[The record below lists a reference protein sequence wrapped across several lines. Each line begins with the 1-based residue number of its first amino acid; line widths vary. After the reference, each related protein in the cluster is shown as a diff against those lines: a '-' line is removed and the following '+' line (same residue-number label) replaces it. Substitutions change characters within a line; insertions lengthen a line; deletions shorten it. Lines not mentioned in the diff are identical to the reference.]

1 MAQIKSLN
9 LINFKSYSSF
19 NKVINSKNIVL
30 TGPNGSGKTNILE
43 ALSFFSNSKGLRS
56 EKLNN
61 QIKKRFIFLL
71 IIFVCFSTSIFLIS
85 YSLKDQIAYFV
96 EPTDLKSMDGIE
108 NKYLRVGGLVKKN
121 SLKFIDGSWIFEV
134 IDQNQNSVNVV
145 FSKTLPNLVEE
156 DKGIIVE
163 GKFVDN
169 IFVAEIVLAK
179 HDENY
184 MPQSA
189 IDKLKEEGKWRG
201 N

>member
-1 MAQIKSLN
+1 MRI
-9 LINFKSYSSF
+9 I
-19 NKVINSKNIVL
+19 
-30 TGPNGSGKTNILE
+30 
-43 ALSFFSNSKGLRS
+43 
-56 EKLNN
+56 KLNN

-71 IIFVCFSTSIFLIS
+71 IIFACFSTSIFLIS

-108 NKYLRVGGLVKKN
+108 NKYIRVGGLVKTN
-121 SLKFIDGSWIFEV
+121 SLKFLDGNWVFEV
-134 IDQNQNSVNVV
+134 VDQNQNSVNVI

-156 DKGIIVE
+156 NKGIIVE
-163 GKFVDN
+163 GKFIDN

>member
-1 MAQIKSLN
+1 MRI
-9 LINFKSYSSF
+9 I
-19 NKVINSKNIVL
+19 
-30 TGPNGSGKTNILE
+30 
-43 ALSFFSNSKGLRS
+43 
-56 EKLNN
+56 KLNN

-71 IIFVCFSTSIFLIS
+71 IIFTCFSASIFLIS

-96 EPTDLKSMDGIE
+96 EPTDIKSMDGIE
-108 NKYLRVGGLVKKN
+108 NKYLRVGGLVKTN
-121 SLKFIDGSWIFEV
+121 SLKFLDGNWIFEV
-134 IDQNQNSVNVV
+134 VDQNQNSVNVV

-156 DKGIIVE
+156 NKGIIVE
-163 GKFVDN
+163 GKFIDN

>member
-1 MAQIKSLN
+1 MRI
-9 LINFKSYSSF
+9 I
-19 NKVINSKNIVL
+19 
-30 TGPNGSGKTNILE
+30 
-43 ALSFFSNSKGLRS
+43 
-56 EKLNN
+56 KLNN

-108 NKYLRVGGLVKKN
+108 SKYLRVGGLVKKN

-156 DKGIIVE
+156 NKGIIVE
-163 GKFVDN
+163 GKFVNN
-169 IFVAEIVLAK
+169 IFFAEIVLAK

>member
-1 MAQIKSLN
+1 MRI
-9 LINFKSYSSF
+9 I
-19 NKVINSKNIVL
+19 
-30 TGPNGSGKTNILE
+30 
-43 ALSFFSNSKGLRS
+43 
-56 EKLNN
+56 KLNN
-61 QIKKRFIFLL
+61 QIKKRFVFLL

-134 IDQNQNSVNVV
+134 IDQNQNSVYVV

-169 IFVAEIVLAK
+169 IFFAEIVLAK

>member
-1 MAQIKSLN
+1 MRI
-9 LINFKSYSSF
+9 I
-19 NKVINSKNIVL
+19 
-30 TGPNGSGKTNILE
+30 
-43 ALSFFSNSKGLRS
+43 
-56 EKLNN
+56 KLNN

-121 SLKFIDGSWIFEV
+121 SLKFINGSWIFEV
-134 IDQNQNSVNVV
+134 VDQNQNSVNVV

-184 MPQSA
+184 MPKSA

>member
-1 MAQIKSLN
+1 MRI
-9 LINFKSYSSF
+9 I
-19 NKVINSKNIVL
+19 
-30 TGPNGSGKTNILE
+30 
-43 ALSFFSNSKGLRS
+43 
-56 EKLNN
+56 KLNN
-61 QIKKRFIFLL
+61 QIKKRFIFLI

-156 DKGIIVE
+156 NKGIIVE
-163 GKFVDN
+163 GKFIDN
-169 IFVAEIVLAK
+169 IFFAEIVLAK

>member
-1 MAQIKSLN
+1 MRI
-9 LINFKSYSSF
+9 I
-19 NKVINSKNIVL
+19 
-30 TGPNGSGKTNILE
+30 
-43 ALSFFSNSKGLRS
+43 
-56 EKLNN
+56 KLNN
-61 QIKKRFIFLL
+61 QIKKRFVFLL

-169 IFVAEIVLAK
+169 IFFAEIVLAK

>member
-1 MAQIKSLN
+1 MRI
-9 LINFKSYSSF
+9 I
-19 NKVINSKNIVL
+19 
-30 TGPNGSGKTNILE
+30 
-43 ALSFFSNSKGLRS
+43 
-56 EKLNN
+56 KLNN

-96 EPTDLKSMDGIE
+96 EPTDLKSMNGIE
-108 NKYLRVGGLVKKN
+108 NKYLRVGGLVKTN

-134 IDQNQNSVNVV
+134 VDQNQNSVNVV

-156 DKGIIVE
+156 NKGIIVE
-163 GKFVDN
+163 GKFIDN

>member
-1 MAQIKSLN
+1 MRI
-9 LINFKSYSSF
+9 I
-19 NKVINSKNIVL
+19 
-30 TGPNGSGKTNILE
+30 
-43 ALSFFSNSKGLRS
+43 
-56 EKLNN
+56 KLNN
-61 QIKKRFIFLL
+61 QIKKRFIFLI
-71 IIFVCFSTSIFLIS
+71 IIFACFSTSIFLIG

-108 NKYLRVGGLVKKN
+108 NKYFRVGGLVKIN
-121 SLKFIDGSWIFEV
+121 SLKFLDGNWVFEV
-134 IDQNQNSVNVV
+134 VDQNQNSVNVV
-145 FSKTLPNLVEE
+145 FSETLPNLVEE

>member
-1 MAQIKSLN
+1 MRI
-9 LINFKSYSSF
+9 I
-19 NKVINSKNIVL
+19 
-30 TGPNGSGKTNILE
+30 
-43 ALSFFSNSKGLRS
+43 
-56 EKLNN
+56 KLNN

-71 IIFVCFSTSIFLIS
+71 IIFACFSLSIFLIS

-121 SLKFIDGSWIFEV
+121 SLEFIDGNWIFEV
-134 IDQNQNSVNVV
+134 VDQNQNSVNVV
-145 FSKTLPNLVEE
+145 FSKTLPNLIEE
-156 DKGIIVE
+156 NKGIIVE
-163 GKFVDN
+163 GKFIDN
-169 IFVAEIVLAK
+169 IFIAEIVLAK

>member
-1 MAQIKSLN
+1 MRI
-9 LINFKSYSSF
+9 I
-19 NKVINSKNIVL
+19 
-30 TGPNGSGKTNILE
+30 
-43 ALSFFSNSKGLRS
+43 
-56 EKLNN
+56 KLNN

-71 IIFVCFSTSIFLIS
+71 IIFACFSLSIFLIS

-96 EPTDLKSMDGIE
+96 EPTDLKNMDGIE
-108 NKYLRVGGLVKKN
+108 NKYLRVGGLVKTN
-121 SLKFIDGSWIFEV
+121 SLKFLDGNWIFEV
-134 IDQNQNSVNVV
+134 VDQNQNSVNVV
-145 FSKTLPNLVEE
+145 FAKTLPNLVEE
-156 DKGIIVE
+156 NKGIIVE
-163 GKFVDN
+163 GKFIDN

>member
-1 MAQIKSLN
+1 MRI
-9 LINFKSYSSF
+9 I
-19 NKVINSKNIVL
+19 
-30 TGPNGSGKTNILE
+30 
-43 ALSFFSNSKGLRS
+43 
-56 EKLNN
+56 KLNN

-71 IIFVCFSTSIFLIS
+71 IIFVCFSSSIFLIS

-108 NKYLRVGGLVKKN
+108 NKYLRVGGLVKTN
-121 SLKFIDGSWIFEV
+121 SLKFLDGNWIFEV
-134 IDQNQNSVNVV
+134 VDQNQNSVNVV
-145 FSKTLPNLVEE
+145 FSKTLTNLVEE
-156 DKGIIVE
+156 NKGIIVE
-163 GKFVDN
+163 GKFIDN

>member
-1 MAQIKSLN
+1 MRI
-9 LINFKSYSSF
+9 I
-19 NKVINSKNIVL
+19 
-30 TGPNGSGKTNILE
+30 
-43 ALSFFSNSKGLRS
+43 
-56 EKLNN
+56 KLNN
-61 QIKKRFIFLL
+61 QIKKRFIFLI
-71 IIFVCFSTSIFLIS
+71 IIFACFSTSIFLIG

-108 NKYLRVGGLVKKN
+108 NKYLRVGGLVKTN
-121 SLKFIDGSWIFEV
+121 SLKFLDGKWIFEV
-134 IDQNQNSVNVV
+134 VDQNQNSVNVV

-156 DKGIIVE
+156 NKGIIVE
-163 GKFVDN
+163 GRLIDN

>member
-1 MAQIKSLN
+1 MRI
-9 LINFKSYSSF
+9 I
-19 NKVINSKNIVL
+19 
-30 TGPNGSGKTNILE
+30 
-43 ALSFFSNSKGLRS
+43 
-56 EKLNN
+56 KLNN

-156 DKGIIVE
+156 NKGIIVE

>member
-1 MAQIKSLN
+1 MRI
-9 LINFKSYSSF
+9 I
-19 NKVINSKNIVL
+19 
-30 TGPNGSGKTNILE
+30 
-43 ALSFFSNSKGLRS
+43 
-56 EKLNN
+56 KLNN

-71 IIFVCFSTSIFLIS
+71 IIFACFSTSIFLIS

-108 NKYLRVGGLVKKN
+108 NKYLRVGGLVKTN
-121 SLKFIDGSWIFEV
+121 SLKFIDGKWVFEV
-134 IDQNQNSVNVV
+134 VDQNQNSVNVV

-156 DKGIIVE
+156 NKGIIVE
-163 GKFVDN
+163 GKFIDN

-201 N
+201 NN

>member
-1 MAQIKSLN
+1 MRI
-9 LINFKSYSSF
+9 I
-19 NKVINSKNIVL
+19 
-30 TGPNGSGKTNILE
+30 
-43 ALSFFSNSKGLRS
+43 
-56 EKLNN
+56 KLNN

-108 NKYLRVGGLVKKN
+108 NKYLRVGGLVKAN
-121 SLKFIDGSWIFEV
+121 SLKFTDGNWIFEV
-134 IDQNQNSVNVV
+134 IDQNKNSVNVV
-145 FSKTLPNLVEE
+145 FSKTLPNLIEE
-156 DKGIIVE
+156 NKGIIVE
-163 GKFVDN
+163 GKFIDN
-169 IFVAEIVLAK
+169 IFIAEIVLAK

-201 N
+201 D